1 MKYTLSPLTPLSP
14 AGGSDLRSELRER
27 KKIQRDVRL
36 EARQGCFVR
45 AGGSLAFRVEGRD
58 LPLTPGAVQFLSEQ
72 IGLGRLSANGSH
84 AARLNGWAE
93 GRGDLLVRLEG
104 DRVRGV
110 LPGAVRKLDALELL
124 DEIIGRLGTLP
135 VAVKL
140 EHCVLEDGELHLTLL
155 APELAGEVNEGDYIY
170 GGFYL
175 AHSETTLAD
184 TEASVRI
191 FRVACRNGALMDCSE
206 GQRLVLPAIQAAGV
220 PDPFAGWP
228 DKLGRV
234 LARSFD
240 GGDVDLEARR
250 FRSAVSQVLA
260 TPYELLLNLVAQG
273 IVSEEEQAR
282 IQREF
287 NEGHDDS
294 LFALVN
300 AVTFQAHQMRDRN
313 DWRRAAGLERLGGE
327 ILRGDHQPPVLEP
340 VYT

>member
-1 MKYTLSPLTPLSP
+1 MNYTLSPLAPLAPSEGP
-14 AGGSDLRSELRER
+14 DLRTALLER

-36 EARQGCFVR
+36 EARQGRFAR
-45 AGGSLAFRVEGRD
+45 AAGGLTLRVEGRD
-58 LPLTPGAVQFLSEQ
+58 LALTEGARAFLSEQ
-72 IGLGRLSANGSH
+72 IGLGRRLLDGSH
-84 AARLNGWAE
+84 AERANEWAD

-104 DRVRGV
+104 DRVRAV
-110 LPGAVRKLDALELL
+110 LPGNVRRLDALELL
-124 DEIIGRLGTLP
+124 DEIRNRLGKL
-135 VAVKL
+135 AVEVRL
-140 EHCVLEDGELHLTLL
+140 EHCVEEDGDLHLTLV
-155 APELAGEVNEGDYIY
+155 APGLAGEVNEGDYIY

-175 AHSETTLAD
+175 AHSETTLAE

-191 FRVACRNGALMDCSE
+191 YRVACRNGALMDCSE
-206 GQRLVLPAIQAAGV
+206 GQRLVLPPIVAQGR
-220 PDPFAGWP
+220 PDPYAAWP
-228 DKLGRV
+228 EKLGRV

-250 FRSAVSQVLA
+250 FRSTVSQILA

-287 NEGHDDS
+287 NQGRDDS

-300 AVTFQAHQMRDRN
+300 AVTSQAHGMRDRN
-313 DWRRAAGLERLGGE
+313 DWRRAATLERLGGE